1 MFCPKCKDEFR
12 PGFTRCANCD
22 VDLVENLSG
31 PARAS
36 APAGPAI
43 PAGSPLS
50 LIEYCGFVSLE
61 DARRARDLLLGDAI
75 GSEIAIRARAGGTG
89 GDGATPEEYWL
100 RVDRA
105 RYKDVVKLLGFDEAQ
120 APVEEEHGS
129 FACGECGREVS
140 AEETFCAGCGARFEE
155 G

>member
-12 PGFTRCANCD
+12 PGFTRCANCN
-22 VDLVENLSG
+22 VDLVESLSG
-31 PARAS
+31 AAQVS
-36 APAGPAI
+36 APTGPAI
-43 PAGSPLS
+43 PACSPLS
-50 LIEYCGFVSLE
+50 LVEYCGFVSLE

-75 GSEIAIRARAGGTG
+75 GTEIAIRASAGKPEGSGET
-89 GDGATPEEYWL
+89 TEEYWL

-120 APVEEEHGS
+120 APVEEEQGS
-129 FACGECGREVS
+129 FACGECGTEVS